1 MNERPRITLEK
12 ELADRFLIISGFAL
26 VFLVWLLIIWQY
38 GALPDTV
45 PTHFNAQGEPDAY
58 GSKFTILIL
67 GIIGTVVFIGLETL
81 SHYPH
86 SFNYPV
92 NITPVNA
99 EAQYRLATR
108 FIRSLNLSM
117 GLVFLMVVYLIIE
130 SAHGTTSVASAWL
143 LPLILGLVFAPL
155 IFYFVQ
161 ARKLKGRKS

>member
-1 MNERPRITLEK
+1 M
-12 ELADRFLIISGFAL
+12 ADRFLIISGFAV

-92 NITPVNA
+92 KITERNA
-99 EAQYRLATR
+99 PAQYRLASR
-108 FIRSLNLSM
+108 FIRLLNLSM
-117 GLVFLMVVYLIIE
+117 SLVFLLVVYLIFE
-130 SAHGTTSVASAWL
+130 SADGTVSPLSSWI
-143 LPLILGLVFAPL
+143 LPLILVLVFTPL
-155 IFYFVQ
+155 VIYFVQ
-161 ARKLKGRKS
+161 SRKLKSEKP